1 VAGAAETAVAVDVDN
16 KAVIRQGSVRHNSTI
31 SVISQSRAPVKMQVA
46 SWPAEV
52 MDDSY
57 FARSCLQAAFQ
68 IPPVVCVSSRFR
80 IPWHRHGKCPFW
92 FMKQFII
99 YSMVIGGLLASREL
113 AHAEHDKACKN
124 VHGKVTVV
132 TENGVTVND
141 KLYKVGKS
149 TRLTKGA
156 EIVKLEKISAGDGVC
171 LDTRGTD
178 DVAAGGEVAA
188 VTVMTAKDSLP
199 ATEKEVVREK
209 VVREKE
215 LIREEK

>member
-1 VAGAAETAVAVDVDN
+1 
-16 KAVIRQGSVRHNSTI
+16 
-31 SVISQSRAPVKMQVA
+31 
-46 SWPAEV
+46 
-52 MDDSY
+52 
-57 FARSCLQAAFQ
+57 
-68 IPPVVCVSSRFR
+68 
-80 IPWHRHGKCPFW
+80 
-92 FMKQFII
+92 MKQFII

-156 EIVKLEKISAGDGVC
+156 EIVKLEKISAGDVVC